1 MDPDVERITTAWN
14 SLQSS
19 LSDINNMTMSNLLS
33 QLSFFSSWVYSPYA
47 FTMSILAKGEFE
59 KNAYFYYEDP
69 CFRYFRAQR
78 FMNLQSVEM
87 KWINDLCHRYSNGD
101 PNNLIVVAGDWCK
114 DRSATL
120 KRGSSPASYQRI
132 LTRMRNMGLTVL
144 LVDESYTSK
153 RCHVC
158 RENEIQ
164 QGAEKVQVQCTGDN
178 IPAMRINPKFGRYNE
193 LKTHGRVMCNACCGK
208 QKYIIH
214 NRDINASRNIY
225 RLAVQLLTRGGRP
238 KDIPQ
243 YVPKNRR

>member
-1 MDPDVERITTAWN
+1 M
-14 SLQSS
+14 
-19 LSDINNMTMSNLLS
+19 SDLLS
-33 QLSFFSSWVYSPYA
+33 QLSLFSSWVYSPYA
-47 FTMSILAKGEFE
+47 FAMSTLAKSEFE

-87 KWINDLCHRYSNGD
+87 QWINDLCHRYSNGD

-120 KRGSSPASYQRI
+120 KRGSSPASY
-132 LTRMRNMGLTVL
+132 N
-144 LVDESYTSK
+144 D
-153 RCHVC
+153 
-158 RENEIQ
+158 
-164 QGAEKVQVQCTGDN
+164 
-178 IPAMRINPKFGRYNE
+178 
-193 LKTHGRVMCNACCGK
+193 LKTHGRVMCNACCSE

-214 NRDINASRNIY
+214 NRDVNASRNIY

-243 YVPKNRR
+243 YVPKDRR